1 MKGAVVYDKERLATV
16 SKNMS
21 NRWMGETL
29 CRLLGFE
36 LRDVTEDLS
45 EYGVAVFRT
54 EDYAG
59 RKRLEERGGRAF
71 NNAQTGM
78 IGNDKKLAYEFTAKL
93 GIASCEWTS
102 VSDEAEYPCIVKSR
116 FGHGGKEVFWA
127 NDRREAEEILKEIG
141 AENAIFQRP
150 AKTLG
155 KDVRLYMLG
164 GELIFCVERL
174 NPHSFK
180 SNFSL
185 GGRARLIECPPTALD
200 QAKQICNELKCDF
213 VGIDFIFDGDTP
225 IFNEIEDVV
234 GTRMLYSNGIDAA
247 EIYANYIRGRL

>member
-36 LRDVTEDLS
+36 LRDVSEDLS

-93 GIASCEWTS
+93 GIASCKWTS

-116 FGHGGKEVFWA
+116 FGHGGKEVIRCLA
-127 NDRREAEEILKEIG
+127 KGGHSSKADAVGDKQPVKSQSEQDGKQGNETIAAQKRDIHGKNLLSIL
-141 AENAIFQRP
+141 
-150 AKTLG
+150 
-155 KDVRLYMLG
+155 
-164 GELIFCVERL
+164 
-174 NPHSFK
+174 
-180 SNFSL
+180 
-185 GGRARLIECPPTALD
+185 
-200 QAKQICNELKCDF
+200 
-213 VGIDFIFDGDTP
+213 
-225 IFNEIEDVV
+225 
-234 GTRMLYSNGIDAA
+234 
-247 EIYANYIRGRL
+247 

>member
-1 MKGAVVYDKERLATV
+1 MKGAVVYDKERLAAV

-45 EYGVAVFRT
+45 EYSVAVFRP
-54 EDYAG
+54 EDPQPRG
-59 RKRLEERGGRAF
+59 ELEGRGGRAF
-71 NNAQTGM
+71 NNALTGK
-78 IGNDKKLAYEFTAKL
+78 IANDKKLAYEFTRDL
-93 GIASCEWTS
+93 GIEACSWTS
-102 VSDEAEYPCIVKSR
+102 SLDEASYPCIVKSR

-127 NDRREAEEILKEIG
+127 NDRREAEEILAEIG

-164 GELIFCVERL
+164 GELISCVERL

-180 SNFSL
+180 SNFTL
-185 GGRARLIECPPTALD
+185 GGRARLIECPPTALE
-200 QAKQICNELKCDF
+200 QAKYICKQLDCDF
-213 VGIDFIFDGDTP
+213 VGIDFIFDGDLP
-225 IFNEIEDVV
+225 LFNEIEDVV

-247 EIYANYIRGRL
+247 EIYARYIREHL

>member
-1 MKGAVVYDKERLATV
+1 MKGAVVYDKERLAAV

-45 EYGVAVFRT
+45 EYSVAVFRT
-54 EDYAG
+54 EDPKPRG
-59 RKRLEERGGRAF
+59 ELEGRGGRAF
-71 NNAQTGM
+71 NNALTGK
-78 IGNDKKLAYEFTAKL
+78 IANDKKLAYEFTRDL
-93 GIASCEWTS
+93 GIEACSWTS
-102 VSDEAEYPCIVKSR
+102 SLDEASYPCIVKSR

-127 NDRREAEEILKEIG
+127 NDRREAEEILAEIG

-164 GELIFCVERL
+164 GELISCVERL

-180 SNFSL
+180 SNFTL
-185 GGRARLIECPPTALD
+185 GGRARLIECPPTALE
-200 QAKQICNELKCDF
+200 QAKYICKQLDCDF
-213 VGIDFIFDGDTP
+213 VGIDFIFDGDLP
-225 IFNEIEDVV
+225 LFNEIEDVV

-247 EIYANYIRGRL
+247 EIYARYIREHL

>member
-1 MKGAVVYDKERLATV
+1 MKGAVVYDKERLAAV

-45 EYGVAVFRT
+45 EYSVAVFRT
-54 EDYAG
+54 EDPKPRG
-59 RKRLEERGGRAF
+59 ELEGRGGRAF
-71 NNAQTGM
+71 NNALTGK
-78 IGNDKKLAYEFTAKL
+78 IANDKKLAYEFTRDL
-93 GIASCEWTS
+93 GIEACSWTS
-102 VSDEAEYPCIVKSR
+102 SLDEASYPCIVKSR

-127 NDRREAEEILKEIG
+127 NDRREAEEVLAEIG

-164 GELIFCVERL
+164 GELISCVERL

-180 SNFSL
+180 SNFTL
-185 GGRARLIECPPTALD
+185 GGRARLIECPPTALE
-200 QAKQICNELKCDF
+200 QAKYICKQLDCDF
-213 VGIDFIFDGDTP
+213 VGIDFIFDGDLP
-225 IFNEIEDVV
+225 LFNEIEDVV

-247 EIYANYIRGRL
+247 EIYARYIREHL